1 MIHHLFSK
9 SMVKP
14 EDRALIMCLLE
25 RVVGIAKEE
34 PSTQPEFLKA
44 LMSGSNGG
52 SVAFDKVTGSGT
64 VQKIFALMTDAEV
77 VKATAGYF
85 KAAVTG
91 HPISEGKEYNR
102 ILQHLLV
109 PCVNNKA
116 ALMRYV

>member
-9 SMVKP
+9 SMVRP

-64 VQKIFALMTDAEV
+64 VQKILALMTDAEV
-77 VKATAGYF
+77 IKATAGYF

-102 ILQHLLV
+102 ILHTSSRI
-109 PCVNNKA
+109 KSIH
-116 ALMRYV
+116 

>member
-9 SMVKP
+9 SMVRP

-64 VQKIFALMTDAEV
+64 VQKILVLMTDAEV

-91 HPISEGKEYNR
+91 HPISEGKENNR
-102 ILQHLLV
+102 KLHTSSRIKSIH
-109 PCVNNKA
+109 
-116 ALMRYV
+116 

>member
-9 SMVKP
+9 SMVRP

-52 SVAFDKVTGSGT
+52 SVAFDKVTEKARRESNN
-64 VQKIFALMTDAEV
+64 AV
-77 VKATAGYF
+77 VFLGDF
-85 KAAVTG
+85 W
-91 HPISEGKEYNR
+91 
-102 ILQHLLV
+102 
-109 PCVNNKA
+109 
-116 ALMRYV
+116 